1 MKRKEEGQITFVTV
15 KKLLKETMHHF
26 VEKDFLEIG
35 KHWVVASG
43 MSGVKRTFASL
54 PKRWDCDLFT
64 ATRKECYAFTL
75 GGLVFKVF
83 KPTFKKKILPR
94 RIGS

>member
-15 KKLLKETMHHF
+15 KKLLKETMQHF

-35 KHWVVASG
+35 KPWVVASG

-54 PKRWDCDLFT
+54 PK
-64 ATRKECYAFTL
+64 
-75 GGLVFKVF
+75 
-83 KPTFKKKILPR
+83 P
-94 RIGS
+94 